1 MNNVRS
7 FINGLSPGE
16 FRKRFS
22 AVRSSDAF
30 AKVMT
35 FPINVLSSKEKEGL
49 RKQLI
54 GTGIESYNL
63 SSDAVLEETIR
74 IIGGKMANDWAN
86 ARESKE

>member
-1 MNNVRS
+1 
-7 FINGLSPGE
+7 
-16 FRKRFS
+16 
-22 AVRSSDAF
+22 
-30 AKVMT
+30 MT